1 VSGIVG
7 HMTYAVLASN
17 AAMQR
22 ELPVAALTRRHY
34 ASYLAGSYLGC
45 DIQTLPASVCE
56 DTGEE
61 VGYGAGHLERSPITG
76 GATTRW
82 TLRLAGEEYTP
93 HAVHGMFYGRSHLT
107 FGWSESEE
115 RWTLP
120 WESLPDYF
128 AAVLADTVELFGYDH
143 SQLAYVLGWITHVIG
158 DSLIKGVKPGINLHL
173 VDGRYTPRNRPIQD
187 LISFH
192 EVGDKELGL
201 NWKLLMD
208 DLVNTPVEPIQ
219 LHYMRASAPRGQLA
233 ELHAEAWTPGH
244 GPLLRKTLAENRR
257 YQRIRNERI
266 IRQLA
271 LISTASGWEC
281 DRELSET
288 AGGMTYAEM
297 RRHAEAA
304 DFRHALWQIADCIA
318 DMFEQLVQRLGVL
331 GNLGAIAAPTW
342 QEISTGLGAR

>member
-1 VSGIVG
+1 
-7 HMTYAVLASN
+7 
-17 AAMQR
+17 
-22 ELPVAALTRRHY
+22 
-34 ASYLAGSYLGC
+34 
-45 DIQTLPASVCE
+45 
-56 DTGEE
+56 
-61 VGYGAGHLERSPITG
+61 
-76 GATTRW
+76 
-82 TLRLAGEEYTP
+82 
-93 HAVHGMFYGRSHLT
+93 
-107 FGWSESEE
+107 
-115 RWTLP
+115 
-120 WESLPDYF
+120 
-128 AAVLADTVELFGYDH
+128 
-143 SQLAYVLGWITHVIG
+143 
-158 DSLIKGVKPGINLHL
+158 
-173 VDGRYTPRNRPIQD
+173 
-187 LISFH
+187 
-192 EVGDKELGL
+192 
-201 NWKLLMD
+201 
-208 DLVNTPVEPIQ
+208 
-219 LHYMRASAPRGQLA
+219 MRASAPRGQLA